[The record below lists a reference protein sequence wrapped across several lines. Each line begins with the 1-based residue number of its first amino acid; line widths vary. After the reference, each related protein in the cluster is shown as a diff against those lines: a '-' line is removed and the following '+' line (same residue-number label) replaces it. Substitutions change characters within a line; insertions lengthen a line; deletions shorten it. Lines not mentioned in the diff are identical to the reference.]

1 MAKTFRPTTGDRLA
15 NAVLGSLLRVGL
27 GPSFMRLLTV
37 TGRKTGQPRT
47 TPVVPVQTD
56 EGRWLVAPYG
66 EVGWVRN
73 ARVAGRVTLRRG
85 RTSESLAVKE
95 VPPAEAV
102 PVLRAYLGMKLVR
115 QRVQPYFDVT
125 PESSDEAFAA
135 EATHHPVFEL
145 RALAA

>member
-1 MAKTFRPTTGDRLA
+1 MAKTFRATTGDRVA

-27 GPSFMRLLTV
+27 GPNFMRLLTV
-37 TGRKTGQPRT
+37 TGRKTGQPHT

-66 EVGWVRN
+66 EVDWVRN
-73 ARVAGRVTLRRG
+73 ARAAGAVTLRRG
-85 RTSESLAVKE
+85 KVSETLAVTE
-95 VPPAEAV
+95 VSPEEAV
-102 PVLRAYLGMKLVR
+102 PVLRGYLARKPVR

-125 PESSDEAFAA
+125 PESSDEEFAA
-135 EATHHPVFEL
+135 DAAHHPVFEL

>member
-1 MAKTFRPTTGDRLA
+1 MAKTFRPTTSDRIA

-37 TGRKTGQPRT
+37 TGRRTGQPHT

-56 EGRWLVAPYG
+56 QGRWLVAPYG

-73 ARVAGRVTLRRG
+73 ARAAGKVTLRRG
-85 RTSESLAVKE
+85 RASETLAVTE
-95 VPPAEAV
+95 LSPADAV
-102 PVLRAYLGMKLVR
+102 PVLREYLDMKLVR

-125 PESSDEAFAA
+125 PQSSDAEFAA
-135 EATHHPVFEL
+135 DAAHHPVFEL
-145 RALAA
+145 RAVAA